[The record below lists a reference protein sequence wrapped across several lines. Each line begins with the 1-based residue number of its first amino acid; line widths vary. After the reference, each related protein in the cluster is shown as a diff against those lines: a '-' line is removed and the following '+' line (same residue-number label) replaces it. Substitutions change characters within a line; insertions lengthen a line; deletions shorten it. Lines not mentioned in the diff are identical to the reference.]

1 MFFLFSTWPLAK
13 LFALVIFVIASL
25 TDFFDGYI
33 ARKSGQITNF
43 GKIMDPI
50 ADKILMLAAFLAF
63 VELGL
68 IPAWMVVVIIMR
80 EFFITGVRLV
90 AVSRGI
96 VLSAEQG
103 GKHKTVSQVVA
114 IFLMLV
120 FMVTKDVMGNIWNFT
135 FEIYFRRLIFCIMFL
150 VVMLTI
156 TSAVSF
162 LKKNDK
168 LLSG

>member
-13 LFALVIFVIASL
+13 FSALIVFIIASL
-25 TDFFDGYI
+25 TDYLDGYI

-50 ADKILMLAAFLAF
+50 ADKILMIAAFLAF

-68 IPAWMVVVIIMR
+68 VPAWMVVVIIMR
-80 EFFITGVRLV
+80 EFFITGVRIV
-90 AVSRGI
+90 AISRGI

-103 GKHKTVSQVVA
+103 GKHKTVSQIAA

-120 FMVTKDVMGNIWNFT
+120 FIVAKDAMGNIWNFT
-135 FEIYFRRLIFCIMFL
+135 FEIGFRRLIFCIMFL
-150 VVMLTI
+150 VVMLTV
-156 TSAVSF
+156 TSAISF